1 MEQVEGQIIEEK
13 DIIVVTPEQPIQPE
27 KECKT
32 CKQKTLTPVQW
43 GIALLGMYLIFA
55 SVYGTIKLIKDITS
69 YFGY

>member
-1 MEQVEGQIIEEK
+1 MKTLKGQIIEER
-13 DIIVVTPEQPIQPE
+13 DINSVDVESIETPQ
-27 KECKT
+27 KECKS
-32 CKQKTLTPVQW
+32 CKQKTLTPAQW